1 MGCLMNVLWLVFGG
15 IFTAVEY
22 MIASLLM
29 MITIVGIPFGM
40 QTMKMAGLA
49 LWPFGKDVRSGDRSS
64 GCLYILMNV
73 LWIFLGGIWIC
84 LSHLGFGIL
93 LCITIIG
100 IPFGMQHFK
109 LAALALAPFGKDIVT
124 VSVCRPRTGGRT
136 VKEEGRK
143 LKNFLP
149 SFILFKGVIYM
160 VMEACF
166 ASSFCSLPFSVW
178 HIAPLPIA

>member
-1 MGCLMNVLWLVFGG
+1 MGCLMNILWLVFGG

-40 QTMKMAGLA
+40 QTMKMAGLT
-49 LWPFGKDVRSGDRSS
+49 LWPFGKDVRSGVRSG

-73 LWIFLGGIWIC
+73 LWIFLGGIWIY

-93 LCITIIG
+93 LCITVIG

-109 LAALALAPFGKDIVT
+109 LAALALAPFGKDIV
-124 VSVCRPRTGGRT
+124 
-136 VKEEGRK
+136 
-143 LKNFLP
+143 
-149 SFILFKGVIYM
+149 
-160 VMEACF
+160 EA
-166 ASSFCSLPFSVW
+166 
-178 HIAPLPIA
+178 

>member
-15 IFTAVEY
+15 ILTAVEY

-40 QTMKMAGLA
+40 QTMKIAGLA
-49 LWPFGKDVRSGDRSS
+49 LRPFGKEVRSGERSG

-84 LSHLGFGIL
+84 LSHLGFGVL
-93 LCITIIG
+93 LCITVIG

-109 LAALALAPFGKDIVT
+109 LAALALAPFGKDIVE
-124 VSVCRPRTGGRT
+124 S
-136 VKEEGRK
+136 
-143 LKNFLP
+143 
-149 SFILFKGVIYM
+149 
-160 VMEACF
+160 
-166 ASSFCSLPFSVW
+166 
-178 HIAPLPIA
+178 